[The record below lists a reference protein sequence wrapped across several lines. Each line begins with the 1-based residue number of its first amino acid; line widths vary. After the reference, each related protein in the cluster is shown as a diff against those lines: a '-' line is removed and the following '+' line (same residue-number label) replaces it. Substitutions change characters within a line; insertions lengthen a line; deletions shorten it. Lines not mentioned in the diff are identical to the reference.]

1 MMAMIPSPRP
11 SGVMRRIVYDYLV
24 NLVEFDYLV
33 KYGFS
38 MPTQAL
44 QQTKPS
50 RSGRTR
56 MALIA
61 AGLDLLVDRPIDA
74 IPIDDFVARA
84 GVAKGSFF
92 NHFKDKHDFAAA
104 VATEVRLEV
113 EAEVARANAGVSDP
127 VARIAGG
134 MSVAARFATE
144 QPRRTMVLLRS
155 QMPATSQSHPFNRG
169 LKDDIEAA
177 LEQGLLRPEARLS
190 GVPYWL
196 GLCQVLMMHLIDT
209 RPSRQQAEDRLGDML
224 LMGLTGLGAP
234 PAQSQELSH
243 AAQIRQAGQP

>member
-1 MMAMIPSPRP
+1 MH
-11 SGVMRRIVYDYLV
+11 RIISDYLV
-24 NLVEFDYLV
+24 NLIEFDYLV
-33 KYGFS
+33 KYALCMATQS
-38 MPTQAL
+38 LPQIKPTR
-44 QQTKPS
+44 TS
-50 RSGRTR
+50 RTR

-127 VARIAGG
+127 VVRIAGG
-134 MSVAARFATE
+134 MAVAARFAVE

-196 GLCQVLMMHLIDT
+196 GLCQVLMMHLIET
-209 RPSRQQAEDRLGDML
+209 HPTRQQAADRLGDML

-234 PAQSQELSH
+234 PAHAEELSH
-243 AAQIRQAGQP
+243 AARIMRAGQP

>member
-1 MMAMIPSPRP
+1 MAPSAASSPR
-11 SGVMRRIVYDYLV
+11 I
-24 NLVEFDYLV
+24 
-33 KYGFS
+33 
-38 MPTQAL
+38 Q
-44 QQTKPS
+44 
-50 RSGRTR
+50 RTR
-56 MALIA
+56 AALIA

-113 EAEVARANAGVSDP
+113 EAEVARANAGVGDP

-134 MSVAARFATE
+134 MMVAARFAVE
-144 QPRRTMVLLRS
+144 QPRRMMVLLRS
-155 QMPATSQSHPFNRG
+155 QTPATTHAHPLNRG
-169 LKDDIEAA
+169 LREDIAAA
-177 LEQGLLRPEARLS
+177 LAQGLLRPEARET

-196 GLCQVLMMHLIDT
+196 GLCQVLMIHLIET
-209 RPSRQQAEDRLGDML
+209 RPSRQLARERLGDML

-234 PAQSQELSH
+234 PAQAGAI
-243 AAQIRQAGQP
+243 AAAARSGRAG